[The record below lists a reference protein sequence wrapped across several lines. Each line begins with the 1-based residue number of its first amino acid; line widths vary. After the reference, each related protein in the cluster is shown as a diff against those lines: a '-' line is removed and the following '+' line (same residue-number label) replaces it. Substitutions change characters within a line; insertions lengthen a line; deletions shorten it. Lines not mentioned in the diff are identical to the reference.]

1 MTLMTL
7 KEKTRRELSSVM
19 STKRVILANGP
30 RLLREMLHRVIN
42 KADHLEV
49 VQEVPNHEELPFA
62 IERSDPAWVI
72 VSLPFSHHTQDWIN
86 DCVANYPAV
95 RFIFLSPDNRS
106 IKMKWQTS
114 YEEDLTNFS
123 LGDFIQFLEKDLQ
136 PN

>member
-1 MTLMTL
+1 
-7 KEKTRRELSSVM
+7 M
-19 STKRVILANGP
+19 STKRVILVNGS

-62 IERSDPAWVI
+62 IERFDPAWVI
-72 VSLPFSHHTQDWIN
+72 VSLPFSNHMQDWVN
-86 DCVANYPAV
+86 NCVANYPSV

-114 YEEDLTNFS
+114 FEEDLTNLS